1 MPPDLITALHS
12 TEATQMLWDH
22 EMSYRTEY
30 PLVRESEDWWSVG
43 MPSLVNALI
52 VKLRHANAE
61 QVNFNSL
68 SKQVASQARIIAGQ
82 SVRIEHAVEDADA
95 KAEAAEAEIERLKGE
110 LREAKGREEAL
121 RDALALLGPGGQ
133 AMAAAGAQ

>member
-1 MPPDLITALHS
+1 MPC
-12 TEATQMLWDH
+12 
-22 EMSYRTEY
+22 
-30 PLVRESEDWWSVG
+30 LVKT
-43 MPSLVNALI
+43 LI

-121 RDALALLGPGGQ
+121 KGALALLRPGGV
-133 AMAAAGAQ
+133 AMAGAGAQ

>member
-1 MPPDLITALHS
+1 MQQILSIHPYHTCRNPIPSFRTSLI
-12 TEATQMLWDH
+12 
-22 EMSYRTEY
+22 
-30 PLVRESEDWWSVG
+30 
-43 MPSLVNALI
+43 
-52 VKLRHANAE
+52 
-61 QVNFNSL
+61 
-68 SKQVASQARIIAGQ
+68 
-82 SVRIEHAVEDADA
+82 ADA